1 MLSLSKSIGAW
12 LFTLIGFFFCAVQP
26 LFTLVI
32 DQTCNFDTPFYNKN
46 ILVRKI
52 IIIRT
57 MMHKNMQS
65 LMGALSLKRS
75 GALTALPMRF
85 RSYGGLKD

>member
-1 MLSLSKSIGAW
+1 MSFKKVNKIIKL
-12 LFTLIGFFFCAVQP
+12 
-26 LFTLVI
+26 
-32 DQTCNFDTPFYNKN
+32 NFIKLNYLNKNCKNYNKLTQIYNKN

>member
-1 MLSLSKSIGAW
+1 
-12 LFTLIGFFFCAVQP
+12 
-26 LFTLVI
+26 
-32 DQTCNFDTPFYNKN
+32 
-46 ILVRKI
+46 
-52 IIIRT
+52 
-57 MMHKNMQS
+57 MHKNMQS